1 MRFPPQLV
9 AKFSKF
15 AVIGALTG
23 IVFSIV
29 FFVLPTAG
37 LLFAVNAFSLDWNMQ
52 WVPSV
57 GVIMAMGA
65 ICGAIFAAG
74 LFIKDQYTPYV
85 EDVPDFEADAE
96 NPDFDEFR

>member
-1 MRFPPQLV
+1 VRFPPHLI
-9 AKFSKF
+9 AKFLKF

-23 IVFSIV
+23 IVFSVV
-29 FFVLPTAG
+29 FFVLPAAG

-57 GVIMAMGA
+57 ELIMGMGA
-65 ICGAIFAAG
+65 FCGAVFAAG

-96 NPDFDEFR
+96 KPDFDDFR